1 MAMDNQRMS
10 ILIKGY
16 KYGKTFSTQDAIVKE
31 LEKMSNN
38 QTERERIVKELQDK
52 FYWIP
57 TGPCANEIAT
67 WHLEEVK
74 RIVEPLN
81 NLLKL
86 EKNGF
91 LLGGEP
97 DAAIKET
104 LKRAN
109 GGE

>member
-1 MAMDNQRMS
+1 MTER
-10 ILIKGY
+10 L
-16 KYGKTFSTQDAIVKE
+16 
-31 LEKMSNN
+31 
-38 QTERERIVKELQDK
+38 TEREQIIKELLDLYPYLDSLPIKQME
-52 FYWIP
+52 
-57 TGPCANEIAT
+57 NIAD
-67 WHLEEVK
+67 WHLAEVK